1 MNFCYTSLSEKLL
14 RLFLPIVLFLLSIP
28 MSVQAS
34 HIVGGEIGYRC
45 LGGDQYEITLNV
57 YRDCFYG
64 AEDAQFDDPAFVGVF
79 NANSGVLI
87 RQLSVPF
94 MGDDTLSAIFANQC
108 LIIPDDVC
116 VHTSTY
122 RDTIVL
128 ESIPD
133 GYEFAYQRCCRN
145 QTITNIN
152 QPTEVGATYNIVL
165 TQAAMEGCNS
175 TPRFK
180 EWPPIFVCVDEP
192 IFYDHGAIDEDGD
205 SLVYRLCT
213 PSSGANFEDPQP
225 SVPSN
230 PPYNDI
236 NWGGIYSVEN
246 MLGMGR
252 PLEVS
257 PNNGF
262 LFARPG
268 LQGQFVVGV
277 CVEEYRDG
285 VLLST
290 TRRDF
295 QYNIGQC
302 REINAAIGAPEVQC
316 DDLTVNFESLS
327 EEATE
332 FIWQFDIN
340 DPNAISTEEDPTYTY
355 PDTGRY
361 VTRLIVEPDEIC
373 SDTITQE
380 IYLQDNSITS
390 DLTVRAFNCGDS
402 ISLSLID
409 QSTDSISNIIQREWE
424 LTYGGEVY
432 SSNDINA
439 SFLLPFSDTTG
450 MVTLTVAS
458 QNGCLASI
466 TQSFNVGDAQNPL
479 DMIPDEFTICR
490 GDSVFLNPNQ
500 DSSLFASYRW
510 RPGVG
515 LSNSN
520 LPNPQASPFDTTVYT
535 VSLNPFGSACIL
547 EKEVTVNVLPAPSLL
562 RFRADD
568 DCFTPLRINFSAQF
582 DQADS
587 IRWDF
592 GDVNNPGF
600 VDADFS
606 ASYTYPDTGKYEI
619 RIAVFGGE
627 CVDTLVR
634 TVSVFNTSGS
644 SNISISA
651 GDDIMTCEDSVTLR
665 ATTRNVP
672 QYFWVSA
679 QDSIL
684 ATNENLTVPVQ
695 GNTVYI
701 LRAEDFAGCVVEDSI
716 RVIGNQLSFD
726 TSGDVAVC
734 EGEDV
739 DVFIQNLTP
748 EIDSLMYVWS
758 GDSIISGAMTGMP
771 ELPNTPGVRNYQVA
785 IQNEFGC
792 DEELDVEVV
801 VVGDDLELGF
811 DPQIQCDG
819 ASVLFVNESLND
831 LGYRYRWL
839 VGDSTNAS
847 FVGDSI
853 AFTYMQAGEV
863 TACLTLDYANL
874 SCADTLCQTFIVSPS
889 TITADFEATADSCS
903 AEFTTFTFENLSQ
916 DTSGLQYTWTFSD
929 GTTSNEVRP
938 TLTFTETQDL
948 VVNLTV
954 TRGDGCILNTIDT
967 IQVNVLD
974 LNLESVI
981 PLCEGSSVE
990 LNRNGNPNLVYDWAP
1005 NTGLSATDIPSPIA
1019 NPTETTSYIVTI
1031 FDPAHPNCSAQEAFT
1046 IEVSDGLELG
1056 FPDVLNN
1063 CEQETLLTLPEGLQA
1078 TATWTDQDG
1087 NQVMGSSV
1095 LVPSDYSGIYIVEA
1109 IDTVGGCTG
1118 SDTLQIINENGIDII
1133 KPIGDTITTCEG
1145 QTVLIILENGRP
1157 QDSIDIFY
1165 FPNEHITMGDS
1176 TLRPTFNGFADT
1188 ITILNYIATNQFGC
1202 SIEDSLIIKIRDFD
1216 TGLPPLASVCE
1227 NSASTIVPNF
1237 DPQFNYTWS
1246 PATGL
1251 SDPMSGNPEITIGG
1265 PTTYTVTVT
1274 NGDGA
1279 GACRTVK
1286 TVEVDVFPDF
1296 ELMTAETTVL
1306 CVPDDVL
1313 LEASATTLVDYVWS
1327 SSFDF
1332 SDTLSTDTTLMIFA
1346 EEEMQNFYVQAVD
1359 TFGCQRTNLVP
1370 VQVLPVMLD
1379 IPDTSF
1385 GCFGQNF
1392 ALNAINLGA
1401 SQELNFT
1408 WTPEDILVDAVDT
1421 GMPIV
1426 RVEEDVVVRGVAES
1440 AFGCIDSVETLIQVI
1455 DLDDPSIV
1463 ATANP
1468 DTITIGNA
1476 TQLDVNLD
1484 DSFDYSWTPAD
1495 GLSDPNIKNPMA
1507 MPTIT
1512 TTYTVTIGQG
1522 TCTSSRSV
1530 EVVVNQG
1537 ICDEPFIF
1545 VPNAFTPNGDG
1556 DNDILFVR
1564 GNPIDEVYFA
1574 VYNRWGQKVF
1584 ETTDQNFGWDGTFQG
1599 KALSPDVF
1607 GYYLEVSC
1615 FNGDTFAKKGDVSII
1630 R

>member
-1 MNFCYTSLSEKLL
+1 
-14 RLFLPIVLFLLSIP
+14 
-28 MSVQAS
+28 
-34 HIVGGEIGYRC
+34 
-45 LGGDQYEITLNV
+45 
-57 YRDCFYG
+57 
-64 AEDAQFDDPAFVGVF
+64 
-79 NANSGVLI
+79 
-87 RQLSVPF
+87 

-122 RDTIVL
+122 RDTVFL
-128 ESIPD
+128 ETIPD
-133 GYEFAYQRCCRN
+133 GYQFVYQRCCRN

-152 QPTEVGATYNIVL
+152 QPTEVGATYNITL

-205 SLVYRLCT
+205 SLVYKLCT
-213 PSSGANFEDPQP
+213 PLSGATFEDPRPTAP
-225 SVPSN
+225 SS
-230 PPYNDI
+230 PPYNQI
-236 NWGGIYSVEN
+236 NWRGIYGLEN
-246 MLGMGR
+246 MLGAGR

-302 REINAAIGAPEVQC
+302 REITAAIGAPEVQC

-340 DPNAISTEEDPTYTY
+340 DPTAISSEEDPTFTY

-373 SDTITQE
+373 SDTITRE
-380 IYLQDNSITS
+380 IYLQQNSIVS
-390 DLTVRAFNCGDS
+390 DVNIQAFNCGDS
-402 ISLSLID
+402 ISISLID
-409 QSTDSISNIIQREWE
+409 LSTDSVSNIVQREWE
-424 LTYGGEVY
+424 LTYGGETY
-432 SSNDINA
+432 TSDDINA
-439 SFLLPFSDTTG
+439 SFLIPFSDTTG
-450 MVTLTVAS
+450 TVMLSVAS
-458 QNGCLASI
+458 QNGCQVST
-466 TQSFNVGDAQNPL
+466 TQSFTVGNAQNPL
-479 DMIPDEFTICR
+479 DLIPDELTICR

-500 DSSLFASYRW
+500 DTSLLLSYRW

-515 LSNSN
+515 LTNSIVS
-520 LPNPQASPFDTTVYT
+520 NPQASPFDTTTYT
-535 VSLNPFGSACIL
+535 VTLNPFGSACIL
-547 EKEVTVNVLPAPSLL
+547 EKEITVNVLPAPSLL

-587 IRWDF
+587 VRWDF
-592 GDVNNPGF
+592 GDINNSGF
-600 VDADFS
+600 VNADFN
-606 ASYTYPDTGKYEI
+606 AAYTYPDTGRYEI

-627 CVDTLVR
+627 CVDTL
-634 TVSVFNTSGS
+634 TQFIGVFNTSGS
-644 SNISISA
+644 SNISIDA
-651 GDDIMTCEDSVTLR
+651 GEDIMTCEDSITLR

-672 QYFWVSA
+672 RYFWVST

-701 LRAEDFAGCVVEDSI
+701 LRAEDFAGCVIEDSV

-726 TSGDVAVC
+726 TSGDIAVC

-739 DVFIQNLTP
+739 SVFVQNLTP
-748 EIDSLMYVWS
+748 TIDSLRYVWT
-758 GDSIISGAMTGMP
+758 GDSIIAGAMTGMP
-771 ELPNTPGVRNYQVA
+771 ELPTNPGVRNYQVA

-792 DEELDVEVV
+792 DENLDVEVV

-839 VGDSTNAS
+839 VGDSTNAN

-853 AFTYMQAGEV
+853 SFTYMEFGEV

-874 SCADTLCQTFIVSPS
+874 SCADTICQTFTVSPS
-889 TITADFEATADSCS
+889 TISADFEAVADSCVS
-903 AEFTTFTFENLSQ
+903 EFTVLAFENLSL
-916 DTSGLQYTWTFSD
+916 DTTGLDYTWSFSD

-938 TLTFTETQDL
+938 VRTFTETQELIVD
-948 VVNLTV
+948 LTV
-954 TRGDGCILNTIDT
+954 ERGDGCVLMRTDT
-967 IQVNVLD
+967 VQVNVLD
-974 LNLESVI
+974 LNVESVI
-981 PLCEGSSVE
+981 SLCEGSTLE
-990 LNRNGNPNLVYDWAP
+990 LNRGGNPNLVYNWAP
-1005 NTGLSATDIPSPIA
+1005 NTGLSATDVPSPMA

-1031 FDPAHPNCSAQEAFT
+1031 FDPARPNCTLQEAFT
-1046 IEVSDGLELG
+1046 IEVSDGLDLG

-1063 CEQETLLTLPEGLQA
+1063 CEQETLLTLPEGLQG

-1087 NQVMGSSV
+1087 NAVMGNSV
-1095 LVPSDYSGIYIVEA
+1095 LVPADYSGFYIVEA
-1109 IDTVGGCTG
+1109 VDTVGGCTG
-1118 SDTLQIINENGIDII
+1118 IDTLQIINENGIDII
-1133 KPIGDTITTCEG
+1133 KPIGDTITTCQG
-1145 QTVLIILENGRP
+1145 QTVLIELENGRP
-1157 QDSIDIFY
+1157 QDSISIFY

-1202 SIEDSLIIKIRDFD
+1202 VEQDSLIIKIRDFNVM
-1216 TGLPPLASVCE
+1216 LPPLANVCE
-1227 NSASTIVPNF
+1227 NFASTINPNF
-1237 DPQFNYTWS
+1237 NPNFTYTWS
-1246 PATGL
+1246 PAMGL
-1251 SDPMSGNPEITIGG
+1251 SDPTSGNPEITIGG
-1265 PTTYTVTVT
+1265 AMTYQVTVT
-1274 NGDGA
+1274 NGEGA
-1279 GACRTVK
+1279 GACRTER
-1286 TVEVDVFPDF
+1286 TVEVEVFPDF
-1296 ELMTAETTVL
+1296 ELLTADATVL
-1306 CVPDDVL
+1306 CMPDDVL
-1313 LEASATTLVDYVWS
+1313 LEAEATTTVDLVWS
-1327 SSFDF
+1327 SEVTF
-1332 SDTLSTDTTLMIFA
+1332 SDTLSTDSTLIIFA
-1346 EEEMQNFYVQAVD
+1346 EEELQNYYVQAVD
-1359 TFGCQRTNLVP
+1359 TFGCRRTNLVP
-1370 VQVLPVMLD
+1370 VQVLPVILE

-1385 GCFGQNF
+1385 GCFGENF
-1392 ALNAINLGA
+1392 ELNATNIGAEQNLT
-1401 SQELNFT
+1401 FT
-1408 WTPEDILVDAVDT
+1408 WTPDAILVDAINSAT
-1421 GMPIV
+1421 PIV
-1426 RVEEDVVVRGVAES
+1426 RVEENVLVRGVAES
-1440 AFGCIDSVETLIQVI
+1440 IFGCIDSVETLIQII
-1455 DLDDPSIV
+1455 DLEHPDIV

-1468 DTITIGNA
+1468 DTISVGGA
-1476 TQLDVNLD
+1476 SQLNVTNLD

-1495 GLSDPNIKNPMA
+1495 GLNDPTIQNPVA
-1507 MPTIT
+1507 MPTRT
-1512 TTYTVTIGQG
+1512 TTYTVQINQG

-1556 DNDILFVR
+1556 ENDLLFVR
-1564 GNPIDEVYFA
+1564 GNPIDELYFA

-1584 ETTDQNFGWDGTFQG
+1584 ETTDQGMGWDGMFQG
-1599 KALSPDVF
+1599 KALSSDVF
-1607 GYYLEVSC
+1607 GYYLEVNC
-1615 FNGDTFAKKGDVSII
+1615 FNGETFAKKGDVSII